1 MRWLSVLALSA
12 AFSVSVVAAA
22 AFAQTTAAITG
33 TVTGLGGDA
42 VANAPIRAT
51 EVATKKLYTTT
62 SSEKGSYTI
71 AQLPAGAY
79 DLSVDVPGFNSYSQ
93 KNLAVAAGQRELLA
107 VHPVKSS

>member
-1 MRWLSVLALSA
+1 MRRLSVLALSA
-12 AFSVSVVAAA
+12 AFSVSVVAGA
-22 AFAQTTAAITG
+22 AFAQTTGAITG
-33 TVTGLGGDA
+33 AVTGLGGDA

-79 DLSVDVPGFNSYSQ
+79 DLSVDVPGFNSYSR
-93 KNLAVAAGQRELLA
+93 KTWPLRRGKHFA
-107 VHPVKSS
+107 SIST